1 MICLPVL
8 NSNRGECGMRH
19 CRRFRVKWDGSDLG
33 IVSENPSKTIV
44 SISQIRFQ
52 KEGSMITPLLHSAE
66 RRDFSQI
73 CAYGHVHQIVSVL
86 VV

>member
-1 MICLPVL
+1 MH
-8 NSNRGECGMRH
+8 H
-19 CRRFRVKWDGSDLG
+19 CCHFRVKWDGSDLG
-33 IVSENPSKTIV
+33 TVCENPSKTIV

-73 CAYGHVHQIVSVL
+73 CAYGRVHQVVSVL

>member
-1 MICLPVL
+1 
-8 NSNRGECGMRH
+8 MRH

-33 IVSENPSKTIV
+33 TVCENPSKTIV
-44 SISQIRFQ
+44 STSQIRFQ
-52 KEGSMITPLLHSAE
+52 KEGSMIIALLHSAE

-73 CAYGHVHQIVSVL
+73 CAYGRVHQVVSVL

>member
-1 MICLPVL
+1 
-8 NSNRGECGMRH
+8 MRH

-44 SISQIRFQ
+44 STSQIRFQ

-73 CAYGHVHQIVSVL
+73 CAYGRVHQVVSVL
-86 VV
+86 VI

>member
-1 MICLPVL
+1 
-8 NSNRGECGMRH
+8 MRH

-44 SISQIRFQ
+44 STSQIRFQ

-73 CAYGHVHQIVSVL
+73 CAYGRVHQVVSVL